1 MHNLLGSK
9 FKGHC
14 RQLFAAI
21 TVNLVTFSFGLYTG
35 WSSTVAPMLQN
46 ATNTPLDHGQV
57 LTANSISWACSWG
70 MLSAILG
77 TFFWGMLADNCGR
90 KTTGFLT
97 MLPYLVSWV
106 ILLVF
111 KTETALMVSRFLGGL
126 GASGAAINCPMYV
139 GEVSEASMK
148 AGLGSLFILM
158 YNIGVLYVYVFGVMV
173 NYDYLNV
180 ACLAISVL
188 FMVVWSYVPES
199 PIFLIQKNRMDEA
212 RRSLMWFRGK
222 DNDKEVS
229 EEIDSLM
236 RHSDQ
241 TTKAT
246 LADYKKRGTVK
257 ALLIGL
263 VFQAGTQFSGIN
275 IILMYTVDI
284 FQKSGSTLSPHSC
297 TILVGVVQVIG
308 SAIASCTVHRA
319 GRKFFLMA
327 TYAITALALI
337 TIGSCFY
344 ANKVDSTINTGML
357 PVLSLSVHVIAFSL
371 GLGMV
376 PYIIYTEV
384 FPANVRNI
392 CMSMLMFFNN
402 VLGFVIIKAYPSM
415 SDALHI
421 SGCFWVFGAV
431 CLAVVPYTY
440 LFVPETKDK
449 AYDDIRR
456 ELLLWFPDRRHND
469 KASEVA
475 KAEKAAA
482 VDQVEGGGGNVVV
495 VEASEMKVCMGKDQS
510 CFTTPQQTRDNVK

>member
-1 MHNLLGSK
+1 
-9 FKGHC
+9 
-14 RQLFAAI
+14 
-21 TVNLVTFSFGLYTG
+21 
-35 WSSTVAPMLQN
+35 
-46 ATNTPLDHGQV
+46 
-57 LTANSISWACSWG
+57 

-77 TFFWGMLADNCGR
+77 TFFWGMVADKYGR
-90 KTTGFLT
+90 KITGYLT
-97 MLPYLVSWV
+97 MLPYLVSWL
-106 ILLVF
+106 ILLGI

-139 GEVSEASMK
+139 GEVSEAAMK

-158 YNIGVLYVYVFGVMV
+158 YNLGVLYVYVFGVV
-173 NYDYLNV
+173 VDYDNLNW
-180 ACLAISVL
+180 ACLAVSVL
-188 FMVVWSYVPES
+188 FVALWWCVPES
-199 PIFLIQKNRMDEA
+199 PIFLIQKERMDEA

-229 EEIDSLM
+229 EEIDSLT

-246 LADYKKRGTVK
+246 PADYRKRGTVK

-284 FQKSGSTLSPHSC
+284 FQKSGSQLSPHSC

-308 SAIASCTVHRA
+308 SAVASCTVHRA

-327 TYAITALALI
+327 TYLITAVALI

-344 ANKVDSTINTGML
+344 ANKVDSSINTGWV
-357 PVLSLSVHVIAFSL
+357 PVISLSAHVIAFSL

-402 VLGFVIIKAYPSM
+402 MLGFAIIKAYPSM

-421 SGCFWVFGAV
+421 SGCFWMFGAV

-449 AYDDIRR
+449 TYDEIRR
-456 ELLLWFPDRRHND
+456 ELLLWFPDRRRN
-469 KASEVA
+469 AA
-475 KAEKAAA
+475 AAAA
-482 VDQVEGGGGNVVV
+482 VAVVDKTGGGGGNVIVD
-495 VEASEMKVCMGKDQS
+495 EANEMKVCQGRDRS
-510 CFTTPQQTRDNVK
+510 CVATPRLARDEIK

>member
-1 MHNLLGSK
+1 M
-9 FKGHC
+9 
-14 RQLFAAI
+14 
-21 TVNLVTFSFGLYTG
+21 NLVTFSFGLYTG
-35 WSSTVAPMLQN
+35 WTSTVAPILQN
-46 ATNTPLDHGQV
+46 VTMTPLDHGHV
-57 LTANSISWACSWG
+57 LTDNSISWACSWG

-77 TFFWGMLADNCGR
+77 TFFWGMLADNYGR

-106 ILLVF
+106 ILLAV
-111 KTETALMVSRFLGGL
+111 KTETALMVSRFLGGM
-126 GASGAAINCPMYV
+126 GASGAAINCPMFV
-139 GEVSEASMK
+139 GEVSEEAMK

-158 YNIGVLYVYVFGVMV
+158 YNIGVLYVYVFGVV
-173 NYDYLNV
+173 VDYDMLNV

-188 FMVVWSYVPES
+188 FVVVWWYVPES
-199 PIFLIQKNRMDEA
+199 PIFLIQKNRLDDA

-229 EEIDSLM
+229 DEMDLLM

-246 LADYKKRGTVK
+246 LADYKKLGTVK

-319 GRKFFLMA
+319 GRKFWLMG
-327 TYAITALALI
+327 TYGVTALALI
-337 TIGSCFY
+337 TIGTCFY
-344 ANKVDSTINTGML
+344 ANKVDATFNTGIV
-357 PVLSLSVHVIAFSL
+357 PVISLSVHVIAFSL

-402 VLGFVIIKAYPSM
+402 VLGFAIIKAYPSM

-421 SGCFWVFGAV
+421 SGCFWLFGAV

-449 AYDDIRR
+449 AYDEIRR
-456 ELLLWFPDRRHND
+456 ELLLWFPDRRRNG
-469 KASEVA
+469 KASAVA
-475 KAEKAAA
+475 AVEKAAA
-482 VDQVEGGGGNVVV
+482 VDLQVDGGGGNVVV
-495 VEASEMKVCMGKDQS
+495 VEASEMKVCMGKDQC
-510 CFTTPQQTRDNVK
+510 CFTTTPQHARDNVK

>member
-1 MHNLLGSK
+1 MHNFIGSK
-9 FKGHC
+9 FKANC

-21 TVNLVTFSFGLYTG
+21 SVNLVTFSFGLYTG
-35 WSSTVAPMLQN
+35 WSSTVSPMF
-46 ATNTPLDHGQV
+46 TDPKETPLDHV
-57 LTANSISWACSWG
+57 MTDNSISWACSWG

-77 TFFWGMLADNCGR
+77 TFFWGMLADNFGR

-106 ILLVF
+106 ILLVV

-139 GEVSEASMK
+139 GEVSDEAMK

-173 NYDYLNV
+173 DYTHLNL
-180 ACLAISVL
+180 ACLAISLL
-188 FMVVWSYVPES
+188 FMIVWMYVPES
-199 PIFLIQKNRMDEA
+199 PIFLIQKKRIDEA
-212 RRSLMWFRGK
+212 RQSLMWFRGK

-229 EEIDSLM
+229 DEMDSLM
-236 RHSDQ
+236 RHGDQ
-241 TTKAT
+241 LTKAT
-246 LADYKKRGTVK
+246 LADYKKRGTLK

-284 FQKSGSTLSPHSC
+284 FKKSGSRMSPHSC

-308 SAIASCTVHRA
+308 SAIATLTVHRA
-319 GRKFFLMA
+319 GRKFFLMV
-327 TYAITALALI
+327 TYGVTALALI
-337 TIGSCFY
+337 TIGTCFY
-344 ANKVDSTINTGML
+344 VNKVDPSINTGIL

-392 CMSMLMFFNN
+392 CMSLLMFFNN

-415 SDALHI
+415 SEALHT
-421 SGCFWVFGAV
+421 SGYFWMFGAV

-449 AYDDIRR
+449 AYEDIRR
-456 ELLLWFPDRRHND
+456 ELLLWFPDRRHKN
-469 KASEVA
+469 KV
-475 KAEKAAA
+475 AA
-482 VDQVEGGGGNVVV
+482 VDKETAADQVDGGDAGNVVV
-495 VEASEMKVCMGKDQS
+495 VEANEMKVCMGKDQS
-510 CFTTPQQTRDNVK
+510 CFTTPQRARDNVK

>member
-1 MHNLLGSK
+1 MHNFIGSK
-9 FKGHC
+9 FKANC

-21 TVNLVTFSFGLYTG
+21 SVNLVTFSFGVYTG
-35 WSSTVAPMLQN
+35 WSSTVAPMLKDPKQ
-46 ATNTPLDHGQV
+46 TPLDHV
-57 LTANSISWACSWG
+57 ITDNSISWACSWG

-77 TFFWGMLADNCGR
+77 TFFWGMLADNFGR

-97 MLPYLVSWV
+97 MLPYLISWI
-106 ILLVF
+106 ILLVV

-139 GEVSEASMK
+139 GEVSDEAMK

-158 YNIGVLYVYVFGVMV
+158 YNIGVLYVYVFGVLV
-173 NYDYLNV
+173 NYTYLNV
-180 ACLAISVL
+180 ACLAISLL
-188 FMVVWSYVPES
+188 FMVVWFYVPES
-199 PIFLIQKNRMDEA
+199 PIFLIQKKRMDEA

-229 EEIDSLM
+229 EEMDSMM

-241 TTKAT
+241 TDKAK
-246 LADYKKRGTVK
+246 LSDYKKRGTVK

-275 IILMYTVDI
+275 IILMYTVEI
-284 FQKSGSTLSPHSC
+284 FKSSGSKMSPHSC

-308 SAIASCTVHRA
+308 SAVATFIVHRA
-319 GRKFFLMA
+319 GRKFFLMV
-327 TYAITALALI
+327 TYGVTALALI
-337 TIGSCFY
+337 TIGTCFY
-344 ANKVDSTINTGML
+344 INKVDPSINTGIL
-357 PVLSLSVHVIAFSL
+357 PVFSLSVHVIAFSL

-402 VLGFVIIKAYPSM
+402 VLGFAIIKAYPSM
-415 SDALHI
+415 SNTLHT
-421 SGCFWVFGAV
+421 SGYFWMFGAV

-449 AYDDIRR
+449 SYDEIRR
-456 ELLLWFPDRRHND
+456 ELLVWFPDRKHKD
-469 KASEVA
+469 
-475 KAEKAAA
+475 KAAA
-482 VDQVEGGGGNVVV
+482 MDKEATGDQADVGVDNSVVV
-495 VEASEMKVCMGKDQS
+495 VEATEMRVCMGRDQN
-510 CFTTPQQTRDNVK
+510 CFTTPQRARDNVE